1 MKIQIEA
8 SATAINELVA
18 LIDNQHNL
26 VEIKDQIVTAI
37 ALNNHNQSQE
47 VPREGD
53 DPIIERSE

>member
-18 LIDNQHNL
+18 LIHNQPNL
-26 VEIKDQIVTAI
+26 IEIKEQIITAI
-37 ALNNHNQSQE
+37 ALNSHDQSQE

-53 DPIIERSE
+53 DPIIDRNE

>member
-8 SATAINELVA
+8 SATAINELVV
-18 LIDNQHNL
+18 LIDNQPNL

-37 ALNNHNQSQE
+37 ALNNHSQSQE

>member
-18 LIDNQHNL
+18 LIDNQPSL

>member
-1 MKIQIEA
+1 MKIQIET
-8 SATAINELVA
+8 SAAAINELVA
-18 LIDNQHNL
+18 LIDNQPNL

>member
-8 SATAINELVA
+8 SAAAINELVA
-18 LIDNQHNL
+18 LIDNQPNL

>member
-18 LIDNQHNL
+18 LIDNQPNL

>member
-18 LIDNQHNL
+18 LIDNQLNL

>member
-18 LIDNQHNL
+18 LIDNQPNL

-47 VPREGD
+47 LPREGD

>member
-1 MKIQIEA
+1 MKIQIEG

-18 LIDNQHNL
+18 LIDNQPNL